1 MPFQNTMKKTF
12 LALLI
17 SFKILVPTSAQK
29 FERDSTYRK
38 TPVAGFI
45 APLVLIGGGLAV
57 NNADFKQKQ
66 LDYRQKNFS
75 DFSNKIDDLMQFA
88 PHGAVFALDW
98 IGVKSKHGFGD
109 KVGLMLTG
117 SIIMLGTVNAL
128 KYTTDQIRPDNS
140 SANSFPS
147 GHTANAFFGAAVLA
161 EEYKDQ
167 SIIYPIAGYTV
178 ATATGVFRILNNR
191 HWATDVLVG
200 AGIGILSAK
209 AAYVVYPWLKEK
221 IGGKHAPK
229 NVVFVPVYD
238 GVTTGGSLVIGF

>member
-1 MPFQNTMKKTF
+1 MPFRNKMKKTV

-17 SFKILVPTSAQK
+17 SFKILIPTSAQK
-29 FERDSTYRK
+29 FERDTTYRK
-38 TPVAGFI
+38 TPVVGFI
-45 APLVLIGGGLAV
+45 APIVFIGSGLAV

-66 LDYRQKNFS
+66 LDYKQKNFP
-75 DFSNKIDDLMQFA
+75 DFSNKIDDFMQFA

-191 HWATDVLVG
+191 HWASDVLVG

-229 NVVFVPVYD
+229 NVVFVPMYD

>member
-1 MPFQNTMKKTF
+1 MKKTF
-12 LALLI
+12 LTFLI
-17 SFKILVPTSAQK
+17 IFKFFVPISAQK
-29 FERDSTYRK
+29 FERDTTYRK

-45 APLVLIGGGLAV
+45 APLVFIGGGLAV

-66 LDYRQKNFS
+66 LDYRQKNFP

-109 KVGLMLTG
+109 KIGLMLTG
-117 SIIMLGTVNAL
+117 GIIMLGTVNAL

-167 SIIYPIAGYTV
+167 SIVYPIAGYTV
-178 ATATGVFRILNNR
+178 ATATGVFRMLNNR
-191 HWATDVLVG
+191 HWASDVLVG

-221 IGGKHAPK
+221 IGGKHVPK

-238 GVTTGGSLVIGF
+238 GISTGGNLVIGF

>member
-1 MPFQNTMKKTF
+1 MKKITIT
-12 LALLI
+12 LLI
-17 SFKILVPTSAQK
+17 SFKILIPTSAQK
-29 FERDSTYRK
+29 FERDTTYRK

-45 APLVLIGGGLAV
+45 APLVLIGSGLAV
-57 NNADFKQKQ
+57 KNADFKQKQ
-66 LDYRQKNFS
+66 LDYRQENFPNFS
-75 DFSNKIDDLMQFA
+75 NHIDDFMQIV

-98 IGVKSKHGFGD
+98 IGVKSKHNFGD

-117 SIIMLGTVNAL
+117 GIIMLGTVHAL
-128 KYTTDQIRPDNS
+128 KSTTNIERPDKSN
-140 SANSFPS
+140 NDSFPS
-147 GHTANAFFGAAVLA
+147 GHTANAFFGATVLA

-191 HWATDVLVG
+191 HWASDVLVG

-229 NVVFVPVYD
+229 NVVFMPVYD
-238 GVTTGGSLVIGF
+238 GITTGGSLVIGF

>member
-1 MPFQNTMKKTF
+1 MKKTF

-17 SFKILVPTSAQK
+17 SFKILVPASAQK
-29 FERDSTYRK
+29 FERDTTYRK
-38 TPVAGFI
+38 TPAVGFI
-45 APLVLIGGGLAV
+45 APLVLISGGLSV
-57 NNADFKQKQ
+57 NNQSFKDKQ
-66 LDYRQKNFS
+66 LTYRQESFPN
-75 DFSNKIDDLMQFA
+75 FSNKIDDFIQFA

-109 KVGLMLTG
+109 KIGLVLTG

-178 ATATGVFRILNNR
+178 ATATGVFRMLNNR
-191 HWATDVLVG
+191 HWASDVLVG

-221 IGGKHAPK
+221 LGGKHAPK
-229 NVVFVPVYD
+229 NVVFMPVYD

>member
-1 MPFQNTMKKTF
+1 MKKTF

-17 SFKILVPTSAQK
+17 SFKIFIPTSAQK
-29 FERDSTYRK
+29 FERDTTYRK
-38 TPVAGFI
+38 TPVTGFI

-66 LDYRQKNFS
+66 LDYRQKNFP
-75 DFSNKIDDLMQFA
+75 DFSNHIDDFMQLV
-88 PHGAVFALDW
+88 PEGAVFALDW
-98 IGVKSKHGFGD
+98 IGVKSKHNFGD

-117 SIIMLGTVNAL
+117 GIIMLGTVNAL

-178 ATATGVFRILNNR
+178 ATATGLFRILNNR
-191 HWATDVLVG
+191 HWAADVLVG

-221 IGGKHAPK
+221 IGGKHTPK
-229 NVVFVPVYD
+229 NVVFVPMYD

>member
-1 MPFQNTMKKTF
+1 MKKIIF
-12 LALLI
+12 ALLI
-17 SFKILVPTSAQK
+17 SLQLITPTTAQK
-29 FERDSTYRK
+29 TERDSTYRK

-45 APLVLIGGGLAV
+45 VPLVLIGGGLAV
-57 NNADFKQKQ
+57 NNADFKKNQ
-66 LDYRQKNFS
+66 LNYRQQNFP
-75 DFSNKIDDLMQFA
+75 DFNNKIDDLMQFA

-98 IGVKSKHGFGD
+98 IGVKSKHGFKD
-109 KVGLMLTG
+109 KVGLMFTG
-117 SIIMLGTVNAL
+117 GVIMLGTVMAL
-128 KYTTDQIRPDNS
+128 KSTTDEFRPDNS

-167 SIIYPIAGYTV
+167 SIIYPILGYSA

-191 HWATDVLVG
+191 HWASDVLVG
-200 AGIGILSAK
+200 AGVGILSAK

-238 GVTTGGSLVIGF
+238 GVTTGGSLVLGF

>member
-1 MPFQNTMKKTF
+1 MKKITIT
-12 LALLI
+12 LLI
-17 SFKILVPTSAQK
+17 SFKILIPTSAQK
-29 FERDSTYRK
+29 FERDTTYRK

-45 APLVLIGGGLAV
+45 VPLVLIGSGLAV
-57 NNADFKQKQ
+57 KNADFKQKQ
-66 LDYRQKNFS
+66 LDYRQENFPNFS
-75 DFSNKIDDLMQFA
+75 NHIDDFMQIV

-98 IGVKSKHGFGD
+98 IGVKSKHNFGD

-117 SIIMLGTVNAL
+117 GIIMLGTVHAL
-128 KYTTDQIRPDNS
+128 KSTTNIERPDKSN
-140 SANSFPS
+140 NDSFPS
-147 GHTANAFFGAAVLA
+147 GHTANAFFGATVLA

-191 HWATDVLVG
+191 HWASDVLVG

-229 NVVFVPVYD
+229 NVVFMPVYD
-238 GVTTGGSLVIGF
+238 GITTGGSLVIGF

>member
-1 MPFQNTMKKTF
+1 MKKTV

-29 FERDSTYRK
+29 FERDTTYRK
-38 TPVAGFI
+38 TPVVGFI
-45 APLVLIGGGLAV
+45 VPLVLISGGLAI
-57 NNADFKQKQ
+57 NNQSFKDKQ
-66 LDYRQKNFS
+66 LTYRQENFPN
-75 DFSNKIDDLMQFA
+75 FSNKIDDFMQLV
-88 PHGAVFALDW
+88 PEGAVFALDW
-98 IGVKSKHGFGD
+98 IGVKSKHSFGD

-117 SIIMLGTVNAL
+117 GIIMLGTVNAL

-167 SIIYPIAGYTV
+167 SIIYPIASYTV

-191 HWATDVLVG
+191 HWASDVLVG

>member
-1 MPFQNTMKKTF
+1 MKKTF

-17 SFKILVPTSAQK
+17 SFKIIIPTSAQK

-38 TPVAGFI
+38 TPVVGFI
-45 APLVLIGGGLAV
+45 APLVLIGGGIAV
-57 NNADFKQKQ
+57 NSDDFKQKQ

-88 PHGAVFALDW
+88 PHGAVFGLDW

-117 SIIMLGTVNAL
+117 GIIMLGSVNAL

-178 ATATGVFRILNNR
+178 ATATGVLRILNNR
-191 HWATDVLVG
+191 HWASDVLVG

-209 AAYVVYPWLKEK
+209 AAYVVYPWLKAK

-229 NVVFVPVYD
+229 NVVFMPVYD
-238 GVTTGGSLVIGF
+238 GITTGGSLVIGF

>member
-1 MPFQNTMKKTF
+1 MKKTI

-17 SFKILVPTSAQK
+17 SIKILIPTSAQK
-29 FERDSTYRK
+29 FERDTVYRK

-57 NNADFKQKQ
+57 NNENFKQYQ
-66 LDYRQKNFS
+66 RDYRQKNFP

-109 KVGLMLTG
+109 KMGLMLTG

-191 HWATDVLVG
+191 HWASDVLVG

-221 IGGKHAPK
+221 IGGKNKVK

-238 GVTTGGSLVIGF
+238 GISTGGSLVIGF

>member
-1 MPFQNTMKKTF
+1 MKKTF

-17 SFKILVPTSAQK
+17 SFKIIIPTSAQK

-38 TPVAGFI
+38 TPVVGFI

-66 LDYRQKNFS
+66 LDYRQKKFP

-98 IGVKSKHGFGD
+98 VGVKSKHGFGD

-117 SIIMLGTVNAL
+117 GIIMMGTVTAL

-147 GHTANAFFGAAVLA
+147 GHTANAFFGAVVLA

-167 SIIYPIAGYTV
+167 SVIYPIAGFTV

-191 HWATDVLVG
+191 HWAADVLVG

-238 GVTTGGSLVIGF
+238 GVFTGGSLVIGF

>member
-1 MPFQNTMKKTF
+1 MKKMF

-17 SFKILVPTSAQK
+17 SFKILVVPTSAQK
-29 FERDSTYRK
+29 FERDTTYRK
-38 TPVAGFI
+38 TPVVGFI
-45 APLVLIGGGLAV
+45 APLALIGGGLAL
-57 NNADFKQKQ
+57 NNADFKKNQ
-66 LDYRQKNFS
+66 LNYRQQNFPN
-75 DFSNKIDDLMQFA
+75 FHNKIDDLMQFA

-98 IGVKSKHGFGD
+98 IGVKSKHNFKD

-117 SIIMLGTVNAL
+117 GIITLGTVLVL
-128 KYTTDQIRPDNS
+128 KSTTDEFRPDNS

-167 SIIYPIAGYTV
+167 SIIYPILGYSA

-191 HWATDVLVG
+191 HWASDVLVG
-200 AGIGILSAK
+200 AGVGILSAK

-221 IGGKHAPK
+221 IGGKSKPK
-229 NVVFVPVYD
+229 NVVFMPVYD
-238 GVTTGGSLVIGF
+238 GVTAGGSLVVGF

>member
-1 MPFQNTMKKTF
+1 MKKIF
-12 LALLI
+12 LAFLI
-17 SFKILVPTSAQK
+17 SFKILVPTTAQK
-29 FERDSTYRK
+29 FERDTTYRK

-45 APLVLIGGGLAV
+45 APLVLIGGGLVA
-57 NNADFKQKQ
+57 NTADFKQKQ
-66 LDYRQKNFS
+66 LDYRQKNFP

-98 IGVKSKHGFGD
+98 IGVKSKHGFND
-109 KVGLMLTG
+109 KIGLMLTG
-117 SIIMLGTVNAL
+117 GIIMLGTVNAL
-128 KYTTDQIRPDNS
+128 KYTTDEMRPDNS

-147 GHTANAFFGAAVLA
+147 GHTANAFFGAAVLE

-167 SIIYPIAGYTV
+167 SIIYPIVGYTV

-191 HWATDVLVG
+191 HWASDVLVG

-238 GVTTGGSLVIGF
+238 GVTAGGSLVIGF

>member
-1 MPFQNTMKKTF
+1 
-12 LALLI
+12 
-17 SFKILVPTSAQK
+17 
-29 FERDSTYRK
+29 
-38 TPVAGFI
+38 
-45 APLVLIGGGLAV
+45 
-57 NNADFKQKQ
+57 
-66 LDYRQKNFS
+66 
-75 DFSNKIDDLMQFA
+75 
-88 PHGAVFALDW
+88 
-98 IGVKSKHGFGD
+98 
-109 KVGLMLTG
+109 
-117 SIIMLGTVNAL
+117 MLGTVNAL

-178 ATATGVFRILNNR
+178 ATATGVFRMLNNR
-191 HWATDVLVG
+191 HWASDVLVG

-221 IGGKHAPK
+221 IGGKNKVK

-238 GVTTGGSLVIGF
+238 GISTGGSLVIGF

>member
-1 MPFQNTMKKTF
+1 MKKIIF
-12 LALLI
+12 ALLI
-17 SFKILVPTSAQK
+17 SLQLITPTTAQK
-29 FERDSTYRK
+29 NERDTTYRK
-38 TPVAGFI
+38 TPVVGFI

-66 LDYRQKNFS
+66 LDYRQKNFP
-75 DFSNKIDDLMQFA
+75 DFSNKIDDFMQLA

-117 SIIMLGTVNAL
+117 GIIMLGTVNAL

-191 HWATDVLVG
+191 HWASDVLVG

-221 IGGKHAPK
+221 IGRKHAPK
-229 NVVFVPVYD
+229 NVVFMPVYD
-238 GVTTGGSLVIGF
+238 GISTGGSLVIGF